1 MKCLRCKK
9 SDAVRSVS
17 FILSDGT
24 IETNSQTEVEGIAN
38 TAFNAVVNGIE
49 TFRGDRTGYEYS
61 GTLDGNASTQ
71 SFEVHETN
79 SVTQTKLAS
88 RLANIFG
95 PYLSEP
101 TLLLTPQASA
111 ELESEN
117 AKKSRNYKLA
127 GGIFGGLVVL
137 ELISSGM
144 ILWSVFLGAPAALIF
159 VAGTWFMGLGTDVSA
174 VEKSSNSPLNLK
186 RFAAIEQFNTELANM
201 YAWLD
206 TTVYC
211 SRCNV
216 VSDDEEYFEFSDL
229 SSARPQ
235 EPVLPNS

>member
-1 MKCLRCKK
+1 MKCLKCKK

-24 IETNSQTEVEGIAN
+24 IETNSRTQVEGIAN

-49 TFRGDRTGYEYS
+49 TFKGHRTGYEYS
-61 GTLDGNASTQ
+61 GRLDGNASTQ

-95 PYLSEP
+95 PYLDEP
-101 TLLLTPQASA
+101 AVLLTPEASA
-111 ELESEN
+111 ELESKK
-117 AKKSRNYKLA
+117 AKKSKNYKLA

-159 VAGTWFMGLGTDVSA
+159 AAGTWFMGLGAYVSA
-174 VEKSSNSPLNLK
+174 FGKSSNSPLNLK
-186 RFAAIEQFNTELANM
+186 RFAAVEQFNTELANM

-216 VSDDEEYFEFSDL
+216 VSDGREHFELEDL
-229 SSARPQ
+229 ASSRPQ
-235 EPVLPNS
+235 EPVLPNA